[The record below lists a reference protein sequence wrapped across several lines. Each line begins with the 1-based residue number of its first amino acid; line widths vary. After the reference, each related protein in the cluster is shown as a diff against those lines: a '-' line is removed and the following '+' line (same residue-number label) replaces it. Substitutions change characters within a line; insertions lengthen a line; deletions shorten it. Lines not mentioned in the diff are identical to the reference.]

1 MIKNYLTVAIRNL
14 MRHKLYTSIN
24 VLGLAIGLACGILIL
39 LYIQQEFAV
48 NRSHT
53 LGDRIYKVIREE
65 RSSTQTT
72 YSSGT
77 SGALGPVLKET
88 FPEVETT
95 VRIWRRGGWGVSA
108 KYGERTGQYSFA
120 LVDDNFLDVFDFP
133 LIKGDLE
140 TAFRTPYSVV
150 ITDDMAQH
158 LFGDIDPMGKTF
170 SIDNVSFPG
179 EYTVTGI
186 VKAPHLSSG
195 LYFQILS
202 TTIPSVEE
210 TQDVWT
216 LWRPT
221 QSWRPVNTYV
231 LLKTGQNAETLQAK
245 MQSLIKQYMGDEV
258 AAQHKSHWP
267 HYPLQSLIKQYMG
280 DEVAAKNTYYLQPLH
295 RVYLHGESDF
305 NPTADSPMQHI
316 YMLAAI
322 GLILVV
328 IACVNFTNLAT
339 ARAVTRKREV
349 GVRKVVG
356 AHRPQLMVQFLS
368 ESLLLTCSALLIALA
383 LVEICL
389 PLFNQ
394 FVRGD
399 LHLNAAI
406 VMAGAPAVLALT
418 LLVGL
423 LAGWYPAFFLSSFRP
438 VTALKSS
445 ASSSPGST
453 GLKKGL
459 VVFQFGMSILL
470 VICTLVV
477 YQQLRFIDTK
487 DMGFARDHIVSLPIF
502 VQDFAGEP
510 NPQKRLSARHQ
521 MVKQVFLEH
530 PNILSASA
538 LRYRII
544 GYSGRL
550 RLAWPDGDR
559 TKERTFRINEV
570 DDSFFET
577 FEIPVLRGRAF
588 SAAIASDTSQAIILN
603 ETAVRLLGWEDDPI
617 GKQIVLP
624 AYDNL
629 SLTVIGVVKDYHN
642 LTLREEIAP
651 MGFLARWKMFYAL
664 ALRIRPENTAQT
676 LSFLETQWKRFVPD
690 VPFEYHFLD
699 EIIDWIYFNEQLTGK
714 MLGIFSLL
722 AIFVACLGLFGLA
735 AFMVQSRT
743 KEIGVRKVL
752 GASTSHLVMLLSRE
766 FIFLVLL
773 ANGIAWPI
781 AYYLMHNWLS
791 GFAYQTDLNALP
803 FVASAIM
810 ALIIAFGTVSMQA
823 IRAARSNPI
832 DALRYE

>member
-14 MRHKLYTSIN
+14 MRHKLYTAIN

-39 LYIQQEFAV
+39 LYTQQEFAID
-48 NRSHT
+48 RSHT
-53 LGDRIYKVIREE
+53 LGDRIYKVVREE
-65 RSSTQTT
+65 RGTTQTT
-72 YSSGT
+72 YAEGT

-95 VRIWRRGGWGVSA
+95 VRIWRWGVSA
-108 KYGERTGQYSFA
+108 QYGDHKNLYTLA

-133 LIKGDLE
+133 FIKGDPE
-140 TAFRTPYSVV
+140 TAFRLPYSAV

-158 LFGDIDPMGKTF
+158 LFGDIDPMGKTV
-170 SIDNVSFPG
+170 SVDNRNFPG

-186 VKAPHLSSG
+186 VKAPHL
-195 LYFQILS
+195 LS
-202 TTIPSVEE
+202 DLQFHLLTTTIPSVGK
-210 TQDVWT
+210 TQEPWMMW
-216 LWRPT
+216 LPR
-221 QSWRPVNTYV
+221 QSWRPVKTYV
-231 LLKTGQNAETLQAK
+231 LLKAGQNAETLQAK
-245 MQSLIKQYMGDEV
+245 MQSLIVQYMGD
-258 AAQHKSHWP
+258 
-267 HYPLQSLIKQYMG
+267 
-280 DEVAAKNTYYLQPLH
+280 DVAAKNTYHLQPLH

-305 NPTADSPMQHI
+305 NPAASSPMQQI

-322 GLILVV
+322 GLIVVV

-383 LVEICL
+383 LVELSL

-399 LHLNAAI
+399 LHLNAATVI
-406 VMAGAPAVLALT
+406 IGAPAVLALT
-418 LLVGL
+418 LVVGL

-438 VTALKSS
+438 VNALKSS
-445 ASSSPGST
+445 TSSSSGST

-459 VVFQFGMSILL
+459 LVFQFGMSILL

-477 YQQLRFIDTK
+477 YQQLRFIETK

-502 VQDFAGEP
+502 AHDRQHEFD
-510 NPQKRLSARHQ
+510 PQMRLSARHQ

-538 LRYRII
+538 LRYDISGYGGRPRRI
-544 GYSGRL
+544 
-550 RLAWPDGDR
+550 WPDRDR
-559 TKERTFRINEV
+559 TKERTININEV

-577 FEIPVLRGRAF
+577 FDIPVLRGRAF
-588 SAAIASDTSQAIILN
+588 SADVASDTSQAIILN

-617 GKQIVLP
+617 GKQILLP
-624 AYDNL
+624 AYENR
-629 SLTVIGVVKDYHN
+629 SLTVIGVVKDYHS

-651 MGFLARWKMFYAL
+651 MGFIGKWRLFVSL

-676 LSFLETQWKRFVPD
+676 LSFLETQWKHFMPE
-690 VPFEYHFLD
+690 VPFEHHFLD
-699 EIIDWIYFNEQLTGK
+699 EIIQWYYFNEQLTGK
-714 MLGIFSLL
+714 MLGVFSLL

-752 GASTSHLVMLLSRE
+752 GASTPHLVMLLSRE
-766 FIFLVLL
+766 FIVLILL
-773 ANGIAWPI
+773 ANLIAWPV
-781 AYYLMHNWLS
+781 AYYLMRDWLS
-791 GFAYQTDLNALP
+791 GFAYQTDLNVLP
-803 FVASAIM
+803 FAASAIM

-823 IRAARSNPI
+823 VRAARSNPI

>member
-1 MIKNYLTVAIRNL
+1 MIKNYLIVAIRNL

-53 LGDRIYKVIREE
+53 LSDRIYKVIREQ
-65 RSSTQTT
+65 RGSTQTSYT
-72 YSSGT
+72 EGT
-77 SGALGPVLKET
+77 SGALSPVLEET

-95 VRIWRRGGWGVSA
+95 VRIWRWTVSVQ
-108 KYGERTGQYSFA
+108 YGERKDRYLLA
-120 LVDDNFLDVFDFP
+120 LVDDNFLDVFNFP
-133 LIKGDLE
+133 LIKGDSE
-140 TAFRTPYSVV
+140 TAFRTPYSAV

-158 LFGDIDPMGKTF
+158 LFGDMDPMGQTV
-170 SIDNVSFPG
+170 SIDNRSFPG

-210 TQDVWT
+210 TQEVWT

-221 QSWRPVNTYV
+221 QSWRPVKTFV
-231 LLKTGQNAETLQAK
+231 LLKAGQNAETLQAK
-245 MQSLIKQYMGDEV
+245 MQPLIKQYMGDEV
-258 AAQHKSHWP
+258 A
-267 HYPLQSLIKQYMG
+267 
-280 DEVAAKNTYYLQPLH
+280 EKNTYYLQPLH
-295 RVYLHGESDF
+295 RVYLYGESDF
-305 NPTADSPMQHI
+305 NPAADSPMRHI

-322 GLILVV
+322 GLIVVV

-368 ESLLLTCSALLIALA
+368 ESLLLTCAALLIALA
-383 LVEICL
+383 LVELCL

-394 FVRGD
+394 FVRGN
-399 LHLNAAI
+399 LHLNAATVI
-406 VMAGAPAVLALT
+406 IGAPAVLALT

-445 ASSSPGST
+445 ASSSSGST

-470 VICTLVV
+470 VICTLIV

-502 VQDFAGEP
+502 VPDFSGEP

-521 MVKQVFLEH
+521 TVKQVFLEH

-538 LRYRII
+538 LRYEIT

-550 RLAWPDGDR
+550 RLAWPDGDPA
-559 TKERTFRINEV
+559 KERTIRINEV
-570 DDSFFET
+570 DDTFFET
-577 FEIPVLRGRAF
+577 FEIPVLRGRPF
-588 SAAIASDTSQAIILN
+588 SADVASDTSQAIILN

-651 MGFLARWKMFYAL
+651 MGFLARWKMFYSL

-676 LSFLETQWKRFVPD
+676 VSFLETRWKHFVPD
-690 VPFEYHFLD
+690 APFEYHFLD
-699 EIIDWIYFNEQLTGK
+699 ELIDWVYFNEQLTGK
-714 MLGIFSLL
+714 MLGVFSLL

-752 GASTSHLVMLLSRE
+752 GASTPHLVMLLSRE
-766 FIFLVLL
+766 FMLLILL
-773 ANGIAWPI
+773 ANLIAWPI
-781 AYYLMHNWLS
+781 AYYLMRDWLS

>member
-65 RSSTQTT
+65 RGSTQTT
-72 YSSGT
+72 YGSGT
-77 SGALGPVLKET
+77 SGALGPALKET

-95 VRIWRRGGWGVSA
+95 GRIWRWGVSA
-108 KYGERTGQYSFA
+108 QYGERQGRYLLA
-120 LVDDNFLDVFDFP
+120 LIDDNFLDVFDFP
-133 LIKGDLE
+133 LINGDLE

-150 ITDDMAQH
+150 ISDDMAQH

-186 VKAPHLSSG
+186 VKAPHLSSD
-195 LYFQILS
+195 LYFEILT
-202 TTIPSVEE
+202 TTIPPVEE
-210 TQDVWT
+210 TQEVWT
-216 LWRPT
+216 MWRPL

-231 LLKTGQNAETLQAK
+231 LLKAGQTAETLQAK

-258 AAQHKSHWP
+258 A
-267 HYPLQSLIKQYMG
+267 
-280 DEVAAKNTYYLQPLH
+280 EKNAYHLQPLH
-295 RVYLHGESDF
+295 RVYLYGESDF
-305 NPTADSPMQHI
+305 NPTANSPIQKI

-356 AHRPQLMVQFLS
+356 AHRSQLMVQFLS
-368 ESLLLTCSALLIALA
+368 ESLLLTCAALLIALA
-383 LVEICL
+383 LVELFL

-394 FVRGD
+394 FVYSD
-399 LHLNAAI
+399 LHLNATT
-406 VMAGAPAVLALT
+406 VMVGAPAVLALT

-445 ASSSPGST
+445 ASSSSGST

-470 VICTLVV
+470 VICTLIV
-477 YQQLRFIDTK
+477 YQQLRFIETK
-487 DMGFARDHIVSLPIF
+487 DMGFARDHIVMLRIF
-502 VQDFAGEP
+502 LRDFQKEP
-510 NPQKRLSARHQ
+510 NPQMRLSARHQ

-530 PNILSASA
+530 PNILSVSA
-538 LRYRII
+538 LRYDIA
-544 GYSGRL
+544 GYGGRP
-550 RLAWPDGDR
+550 RLIWPDGDR
-559 TKERTFRINEV
+559 TKERTLRINEV

-577 FEIPVLRGRAF
+577 FNIPVLRGRAF
-588 SAAIASDTSQAIILN
+588 SADVASDTSQAIILN

-617 GKQIVLP
+617 GKQIESP
-624 AYDNL
+624 GFPNKT
-629 SLTVIGVVKDYHN
+629 LTVIGVVKDYHS

-651 MGFLARWKMFYAL
+651 MGFVARWRLFYSL
-664 ALRIRPENTAQT
+664 ALRIRSENTAQT
-676 LSFLETQWKRFVPD
+676 LSFLETQWKHFVPD
-690 VPFEYHFLD
+690 APFEHMFLD
-699 EIIDWIYFNEQLTGK
+699 ERIDGIYINEQLTGK
-714 MLGIFSLL
+714 MLGVFSLL

-743 KEIGVRKVL
+743 KEIGVRKIL
-752 GASTSHLVMLLSRE
+752 GASTPHLVLLLSRE

-791 GFAYQTDLNALP
+791 GFAYQTDLNVLP

-810 ALIIAFGTVSMQA
+810 ALIIAFGTVSTQA

>member
-48 NRSHT
+48 NRAHT

-65 RSSTQTT
+65 RSTQTT

-95 VRIWRRGGWGVSA
+95 VRIWRWTVSVQ
-108 KYGERTGQYSFA
+108 YGERKDRYLLA

-158 LFGDIDPMGKTF
+158 LFGDIDPMGQTL
-170 SIDNVSFPG
+170 SIDSRSFPG

-186 VKAPHLSSG
+186 VKTPHLSSG
-195 LYFQILS
+195 FYFQILS

-210 TQDVWT
+210 TQEVWT
-216 LWRPT
+216 MWRPT

-231 LLKTGQNAETLQAK
+231 LLKVGQNAESLQAK
-245 MQSLIKQYMGDEV
+245 MQSLIVQYLGDEV
-258 AAQHKSHWP
+258 AAENKSRWP
-267 HYPLQSLIKQYMG
+267 HYPLQPLIKQHIG
-280 DEVAAKNTYYLQPLH
+280 NDVASKNTYHLQPLH
-295 RVYLHGESDF
+295 RVYLYGESDF
-305 NPTADSPMQHI
+305 NPTADSPVQHI

-383 LVEICL
+383 LVELCL

-399 LHLNAAI
+399 LHLNAATVI
-406 VMAGAPAVLALT
+406 IGTPAVLALT
-418 LLVGL
+418 VLVGL
-423 LAGWYPAFFLSSFRP
+423 LAGWYPAFYLSSFRP

-459 VVFQFGMSILL
+459 VVFQFSMSILL

-477 YQQLRFIDTK
+477 YQQLKFIETK

-502 VQDFAGEP
+502 VPDFSGEP

-538 LRYRII
+538 LRYEIT

-559 TKERTFRINEV
+559 TKEQTFRINEV

-588 SAAIASDTSQAIILN
+588 SADVASDTSQAIILN

-651 MGFLARWKMFYAL
+651 MGFLARWKMFYSL

-690 VPFEYHFLD
+690 APFEYHFLD
-699 EIIDWIYFNEQLTGK
+699 ELIDWIYFNEQLTGK
-714 MLGIFSLL
+714 MLGVFSLL

-752 GASTSHLVMLLSRE
+752 GASTPHLVMLLARE
-766 FIFLVLL
+766 FILL
-773 ANGIAWPI
+773 ILLSNLIAWPI
-781 AYYLMHNWLS
+781 AYYLMRDWLS
-791 GFAYQTDLNALP
+791 GFAYQTDLNVLP
-803 FVASAIM
+803 FIASAIM
-810 ALIIAFGTVSMQA
+810 ALIIAFGTVSLQA

>member
-48 NRSHT
+48 NRTHT

-72 YSSGT
+72 YEEGT
-77 SGALGPVLKET
+77 SGALGPVVKET

-95 VRIWRRGGWGVSA
+95 VRIWRWTVSTQ
-108 KYGERTGQYSFA
+108 YGERKDRYSFA

-133 LIKGDLE
+133 LIKGDPE

-158 LFGDIDPMGKTF
+158 LFGDADPMGQTF
-170 SIDNVSFPG
+170 SIDNRSFPG

-195 LYFQILS
+195 FYFQILS
-202 TTIPSVEE
+202 TTIPPVEE
-210 TQDVWT
+210 TQEAWAMW
-216 LWRPT
+216 LPR
-221 QSWRPVNTYV
+221 QSWRPVRTFV
-231 LLKTGQNAETLQAK
+231 LLKSGQNAETLQTK
-245 MQSLIKQYMGDEV
+245 MQPLIKQYMGDDV
-258 AAQHKSHWP
+258 A
-267 HYPLQSLIKQYMG
+267 
-280 DEVAAKNTYYLQPLH
+280 EKNTYHLQPLH
-295 RVYLHGESDF
+295 RVYLYGESDF
-305 NPTADSPMQHI
+305 NPAANSPIQQI

-368 ESLLLTCSALLIALA
+368 ESLLLTCAALLIALA
-383 LVEICL
+383 LVELSL

-394 FVRGD
+394 FVRGYD
-399 LHLNAAI
+399 LHLNATT
-406 VMAGAPAVLALT
+406 VLAGAPAVLALT

-445 ASSSPGST
+445 ASSSSGST

-470 VICTLVV
+470 VICTLIV
-477 YQQLRFIDTK
+477 YQQLRFIETK
-487 DMGFARDHIVSLPIF
+487 DMGFARDHIVRLPIF
-502 VQDFAGEP
+502 VHDFAGEP
-510 NPQKRLSARHQ
+510 NPQMRLSARHQ

-538 LRYRII
+538 LRYDIT

-550 RLAWPDGDR
+550 RLAWPDGDP

-588 SAAIASDTSQAIILN
+588 SADVASDTSQAIILN

-651 MGFLARWKMFYAL
+651 MGFLARWKMFYSL
-664 ALRIRPENTAQT
+664 VLRIRPENTAQT

-690 VPFEYHFLD
+690 APFEHHFLD
-699 EIIDWIYFNEQLTGK
+699 EIIDWVYFNEQLTGK

-752 GASTSHLVMLLSRE
+752 GASTPHLVMLLSRE

-773 ANGIAWPI
+773 ANLIAWPI
-781 AYYLMHNWLS
+781 AYYLMRDWLS
-791 GFAYQTDLNALP
+791 GFAYQTDLNILP
-803 FVASAIM
+803 FVTSAIM

>member
-14 MRHKLYTSIN
+14 MRHKLYASIN

-39 LYIQQEFAV
+39 LYIQQEFAID
-48 NRSHT
+48 RSHT
-53 LGDRIYKVIREE
+53 LGDRIYKVIREQ
-65 RSSTQTT
+65 RGSTQTT
-72 YSSGT
+72 YEEGT

-95 VRIWRRGGWGVSA
+95 VRIWQWLVSA
-108 KYGERTGQYSFA
+108 QYGEHKNQYTLA

-140 TAFRTPYSVV
+140 TAFRLPYSVV

-158 LFGDIDPMGKTF
+158 LFGETDPMGQTV
-170 SIDNVSFPG
+170 SVDNRYMPG

-186 VKAPHLSSG
+186 VKAPQLSSE
-195 LYFQILS
+195 LYFHLLT
-202 TTIPSVEE
+202 TTIPSAGRTPE
-210 TQDVWT
+210 
-216 LWRPT
+216 LWKMWLPG

-231 LLKTGQNAETLQAK
+231 LLKAGQNAETLKTK
-245 MQSLIKQYMGDEV
+245 MQSLIVQYLGD
-258 AAQHKSHWP
+258 
-267 HYPLQSLIKQYMG
+267 
-280 DEVAAKNTYYLQPLH
+280 DVAAKNTYHLQPLH
-295 RVYLHGESDF
+295 RVYLYGESDF
-305 NPTADSPMQHI
+305 NPTADSPMQQI
-316 YMLAAI
+316 YMLTAI
-322 GLILVV
+322 GLIVVV

-356 AHRPQLMVQFLS
+356 AHRPQLMVQFLT
-368 ESLLLTCSALLIALA
+368 ESLLLTSAALLIALA
-383 LVEICL
+383 LVEIFL

-399 LHLNAAI
+399 LHLNATTVI
-406 VMAGAPAVLALT
+406 AGTPAALAFT

-423 LAGWYPAFFLSSFRP
+423 LAGWYPAFFLSSVSP
-438 VTALKSS
+438 VNALKSS
-445 ASSSPGST
+445 ASSSSGSAW
-453 GLKKGL
+453 LKKGL
-459 VVFQFGMSILL
+459 VIFQFGMSILL

-502 VQDFAGEP
+502 AHGRDHEVFP
-510 NPQKRLSARHQ
+510 HKRLSARHQ

-538 LRYRII
+538 LRFDIT

-550 RLAWPDGDR
+550 RLVWPDGDR
-559 TKERTFRINEV
+559 TKERTFRISEV

-577 FEIPVLRGRAF
+577 FEIPVLLGRTF
-588 SAAIASDTSQAIILN
+588 SADVASDAFQAIILN

-624 AYDNL
+624 AYGNR
-629 SLTVIGVVKDYHN
+629 SPTVIGVVKDYHS

-651 MGFLARWKMFYAL
+651 MGFIGDWRLFVSL
-664 ALRIRPENTAQT
+664 VLRIRPDNTAQT

-690 VPFEYHFLD
+690 APFEYHFLD
-699 EIIDWIYFNEQLTGK
+699 EMIDWIYFNEQLTGK
-714 MLGIFSLL
+714 MLGVFSLL

-752 GASTSHLVMLLSRE
+752 GASTPHLVMLLSRE
-766 FIFLVLL
+766 FIFLILL
-773 ANGIAWPI
+773 ANLIAWPI
-781 AYYLMHNWLS
+781 AYYLMRDWLS
-791 GFAYQTDLNALP
+791 GFAYQTDLNVLP
-803 FVASAIM
+803 FIVSAIM

>member
-1 MIKNYLTVAIRNL
+1 MIKNYFVVAIRNL

-48 NRSHT
+48 DRSHT
-53 LGDRIYKVIREE
+53 LGDRIYKVIREK

-72 YSSGT
+72 YEEGT

-95 VRIWRRGGWGVSA
+95 VRIWQWLVSA
-108 KYGERTGQYSFA
+108 QYGERKDRYLLA

-133 LIKGDLE
+133 LIKGDSE
-140 TAFRTPYSVV
+140 TVFRLPYSAV

-158 LFGDIDPMGKTF
+158 LFGDTDPMGKTV
-170 SIDNVSFPG
+170 SVDNRIFPG

-186 VKAPHLSSG
+186 VKAPQRSSDLHFHL
-195 LYFQILS
+195 LT
-202 TTIPSVEE
+202 TTIPSVGKMP
-210 TQDVWT
+210 WIMW
-216 LWRPT
+216 LPR

-231 LLKTGQNAETLQAK
+231 LLKTGQNAETLQTK
-245 MQSLIKQYMGDEV
+245 MQ
-258 AAQHKSHWP
+258 P
-267 HYPLQSLIKQYMG
+267 LIKQYMG
-280 DEVAAKNTYYLQPLH
+280 DEVAAKNTYHLQSLH
-295 RVYLHGESDF
+295 RVYLYGESDF
-305 NPTADSPMQHI
+305 NPAANSPIQQI
-316 YMLAAI
+316 YILTAI
-322 GLILVV
+322 GLIVVV

-339 ARAVTRKREV
+339 ARAITRKREV

-356 AHRPQLMVQFLS
+356 AHRPQLMIQFLT
-368 ESLLLTCSALLIALA
+368 ESLLLTSVALLIALA
-383 LVEICL
+383 LVELCL

-394 FVRGD
+394 FVRGN
-399 LHLNAAI
+399 LHLNAATVI
-406 VMAGAPAVLALT
+406 IGAPAVLALT

-445 ASSSPGST
+445 ASSSSGST

-470 VICTLVV
+470 VICTLIV

-502 VQDFAGEP
+502 VPDFSGEP

-521 MVKQVFLEH
+521 MVKQAFLEH

-538 LRYRII
+538 LRYDIA
-544 GYSGRL
+544 GYGGRP
-550 RLAWPDGDR
+550 RLIWPDGDR
-559 TKERTFRINEV
+559 TKERTIRINEV
-570 DDSFFET
+570 DDSFFEI
-577 FEIPVLRGRAF
+577 FDIPVLRGRVF
-588 SAAIASDTSQAIILN
+588 SADVASDTSQAIILN

-617 GKQIVLP
+617 GKQIETP
-624 AYDNL
+624 AAFNNQT
-629 SLTVIGVVKDYHN
+629 LTVIGVVKDYHS
-642 LTLREEIAP
+642 LSLREEIAP
-651 MGFLARWKMFYAL
+651 MGFVARWRLFYSL
-664 ALRIRPENTAQT
+664 ALRVRPEETAQT

-690 VPFEYHFLD
+690 APFRYMFLD
-699 EIIDWIYFNEQLTGK
+699 EIIQRYYFNERLTGK
-714 MLGIFSLL
+714 MLGVFSLL

-766 FIFLVLL
+766 FILLILL
-773 ANGIAWPI
+773 ANLIAWPI
-781 AYYLMHNWLS
+781 AYYLMRDWLS
-791 GFAYQTDLNALP
+791 GFAYQTNLNVLP

>member
-39 LYIQQEFAV
+39 LYIQQEFAID
-48 NRSHT
+48 RTHT

-72 YSSGT
+72 YGSGT
-77 SGALGPVLKET
+77 SGTLGPVLKET

-95 VRIWRRGGWGVSA
+95 VRIWRWGVSA
-108 KYGERTGQYSFA
+108 QYGERTGQYAFA
-120 LVDDNFLDVFDFP
+120 LVDNNFLDVFDFP
-133 LIKGDLE
+133 FIKGDSE
-140 TAFRTPYSVV
+140 TAFRTPYSAV

-170 SIDNVSFPG
+170 SIDNISFPG

-186 VKAPHLSSG
+186 VKAPPISSN
-195 LYFQILS
+195 LYFEILS
-202 TTIPSVEE
+202 TTLTPVEE
-210 TQDVWT
+210 TQEVWT

-231 LLKTGQNAETLQAK
+231 LLKAGQTAETLQAK
-245 MQSLIKQYMGDEV
+245 MQPLIKQYMGDEV
-258 AAQHKSHWP
+258 A
-267 HYPLQSLIKQYMG
+267 
-280 DEVAAKNTYYLQPLH
+280 EKNTYHLQPLH
-295 RVYLHGESDF
+295 RVYLYGESDF
-305 NPTADSPMQHI
+305 NPTINTPIQKI
-316 YMLAAI
+316 YMLTAI
-322 GLILVV
+322 GLILVI

-339 ARAVTRKREV
+339 ARAVTRQREV

-356 AHRPQLMVQFLS
+356 AHRPQLMIQFLS
-368 ESLLLTCSALLIALA
+368 ESLLLTSAALLIALA
-383 LVEICL
+383 LVELFL

-399 LHLNAAI
+399 LLFDTTT
-406 VMAGAPAVLALT
+406 VLAGAPAVLALT

-445 ASSSPGST
+445 ASSSSGST

-470 VICTLVV
+470 VISTLIV
-477 YQQLRFIDTK
+477 YQQLRFMETK
-487 DMGFARDHIVSLPIF
+487 DMGFARDHIVMLRIF
-502 VQDFAGEP
+502 LRDFQKEP
-510 NPQKRLSARHQ
+510 NPQMRLSARHQ
-521 MVKQVFLEH
+521 MVKQAFLQH

-538 LRYRII
+538 LRYDIA
-544 GYSGRL
+544 GYGGRP
-550 RLAWPDGDR
+550 RLIWPDGDR
-559 TKERTFRINEV
+559 TKERTIRINEV

-577 FEIPVLRGRAF
+577 FNIPVLRGRAF
-588 SAAIASDTSQAIILN
+588 SADVASDTSQAIILN

-617 GKQIVLP
+617 GKQIESP
-624 AYDNL
+624 AFPNQTL
-629 SLTVIGVVKDYHN
+629 IVIGVVKDYHS
-642 LTLREEIAP
+642 LSLREEIAP
-651 MGFLARWKMFYAL
+651 MGFVARWRLFYSL
-664 ALRIRPENTAQT
+664 ALRIRPEETAQT

-690 VPFEYHFLD
+690 APFEHMFLD
-699 EIIDWIYFNEQLTGK
+699 ERIDGIYINEQLTGK

-752 GASTSHLVMLLSRE
+752 GASTPHLVMLLSRE
-766 FIFLVLL
+766 FILLVLL
-773 ANGIAWPI
+773 ANLIAWPI
-781 AYYLMHNWLS
+781 AYYLMRDWLS
-791 GFAYQTDLNALP
+791 GFAYQTDLNILP

>member
-48 NRSHT
+48 DRTHT

-65 RSSTQTT
+65 HSSTQTT
-72 YSSGT
+72 YGSGT
-77 SGALGPVLKET
+77 SGALGPALEET
-88 FPEVETT
+88 FPEVEKTG
-95 VRIWRRGGWGVSA
+95 RIWRWGVSA
-108 KYGERTGQYSFA
+108 QYGERQGQYLLA
-120 LVDDNFLDVFDFP
+120 LIDDNFLDMFDFSF
-133 LIKGDLE
+133 IKGDPK
-140 TAFRTPYSVV
+140 TAFRTPYSAV

-158 LFGDIDPMGKTF
+158 LFGDIDPMGQTF
-170 SIDNVSFPG
+170 SIDSRSFPG
-179 EYTVTGI
+179 QYTVTGI
-186 VKAPHLSSG
+186 VTAPPLSSN
-195 LYFQILS
+195 LYFEILS
-202 TTIPSVEE
+202 TTLTPVEE
-210 TQDVWT
+210 TQEVWT
-216 LWRPT
+216 LWRPL

-231 LLKTGQNAETLQAK
+231 LLKAGQNAETLQAK
-245 MQSLIKQYMGDEV
+245 MQLLIVQYMGDEV
-258 AAQHKSHWP
+258 A
-267 HYPLQSLIKQYMG
+267 
-280 DEVAAKNTYYLQPLH
+280 EKNTYHLQPLH
-295 RVYLHGESDF
+295 RVYLYGESDF
-305 NPTADSPMQHI
+305 NPTANSPIEKI

-383 LVEICL
+383 LVELCL

-399 LHLNAAI
+399 LHLNATT

-423 LAGWYPAFFLSSFRP
+423 LAGWYPAFFLSSFQP
-438 VTALKSS
+438 VNALKSG
-445 ASSSPGST
+445 ASSSSGST

-459 VVFQFGMSILL
+459 VIFQFGMSILL

-477 YQQLRFIDTK
+477 YQQLRFIETK
-487 DMGFARDHIVSLPIF
+487 DMGFARDHIVMLRIF
-502 VQDFAGEP
+502 LRDFQKEP
-510 NPQKRLSARHQ
+510 NPQMRLSARHQ
-521 MVKQVFLEH
+521 MVKQAFLEH

-538 LRYRII
+538 LRYDIM
-544 GYSGRL
+544 GYGGRP
-550 RLAWPDGDR
+550 RLIWPDGDR
-559 TKERTFRINEV
+559 TKERTLRINEV
-570 DDSFFET
+570 DDSFFDT
-577 FEIPVLRGRAF
+577 FNIPVLQGRAF
-588 SAAIASDTSQAIILN
+588 SADVASDTSQAIILN

-617 GKQIVLP
+617 GKQIESP
-624 AYDNL
+624 AFPNQAL
-629 SLTVIGVVKDYHN
+629 IVIGVVKDYHS

-651 MGFLARWKMFYAL
+651 MGFVARWRLFYSL
-664 ALRIRPENTAQT
+664 ALRIRPEETAQT

-690 VPFEYHFLD
+690 APVEYMFLG
-699 EIIDWIYFNEQLTGK
+699 ERIDGIYINEKLTGK

-766 FIFLVLL
+766 FVLLILL
-773 ANGIAWPI
+773 ANFIAWPI
-781 AYYLMHNWLS
+781 AYYLMRDWLS
-791 GFAYQTDLNALP
+791 GFAYQTDLNVLP
-803 FVASAIM
+803 FIVSAIM

>member
-48 NRSHT
+48 DRSHT
-53 LGDRIYKVIREE
+53 LGDRIYKVIREQ

-77 SGALGPVLKET
+77 SGALGPVLEET

-95 VRIWRRGGWGVSA
+95 VRIWRWTVSVQ
-108 KYGERTGQYSFA
+108 YGESEGGYQLA

-133 LIKGDLE
+133 LIKGDSQ

-158 LFGDIDPMGKTF
+158 LFGDIDPMGKTV
-170 SIDNVSFPG
+170 SIDSRSFPG

-186 VKAPHLSSG
+186 AKAPPLSSG
-195 LYFQILS
+195 LYFEILS
-202 TTIPSVEE
+202 TTIPPVEE
-210 TQDVWT
+210 TQEVWT

-221 QSWRPVNTYV
+221 QSWRPVKTFV
-231 LLKTGQNAETLQAK
+231 LLKAGQNAETLQVK
-245 MQSLIKQYMGDEV
+245 MQPLIKQYMGNEV
-258 AAQHKSHWP
+258 A
-267 HYPLQSLIKQYMG
+267 
-280 DEVAAKNTYYLQPLH
+280 EKNTYHLQPLH
-295 RVYLHGESDF
+295 RVYLYGESDF
-305 NPTADSPMQHI
+305 NPAADSPIQQI
-316 YMLAAI
+316 YILTAI
-322 GLILVV
+322 GLILMV

-339 ARAVTRKREV
+339 ARAITRKREV

-356 AHRPQLMVQFLS
+356 AHRWQLMVQFLS
-368 ESLLLTCSALLIALA
+368 ESLLLTCAALLIALA
-383 LVEICL
+383 LVETCL

-399 LHLNAAI
+399 LHLNAATVI
-406 VMAGAPAVLALT
+406 AGAPAALALS

-445 ASSSPGST
+445 ASSSPGSAW
-453 GLKKGL
+453 LKKGL
-459 VVFQFGMSILL
+459 VIFQFGMSILL

-502 VQDFAGEP
+502 VRDFMKES

-538 LRYRII
+538 LRYEIT

-550 RLAWPDGDR
+550 RLVWPDGDP

-577 FEIPVLRGRAF
+577 FDIPVLRGRVF

-629 SLTVIGVVKDYHN
+629 SLIVIGVVKDYHN

-651 MGFLARWKMFYAL
+651 MGFLARWKMFYTL

-690 VPFEYHFLD
+690 MPFEHHFLD
-699 EIIDWIYFNEQLTGK
+699 EMIDWIYFNEQLTGK
-714 MLGIFSLL
+714 MLGVFSLL

-752 GASTSHLVMLLSRE
+752 GASTPHLVMLLSRE

-781 AYYLMHNWLS
+781 AYYLMHDWLS
-791 GFAYQTDLNALP
+791 GFAYQTDLNVLP
-803 FVASAIM
+803 FFVSAII

-832 DALRYE
+832 DALRDE

>member
-53 LGDRIYKVIREE
+53 LSDRIYKVIREQ
-65 RSSTQTT
+65 RGSTQTSYT
-72 YSSGT
+72 EGT
-77 SGALGPVLKET
+77 SGALSPVLEET

-95 VRIWRRGGWGVSA
+95 VRIWRWTVSVQ
-108 KYGERTGQYSFA
+108 YGERKDRYLLA
-120 LVDDNFLDVFDFP
+120 LVDDNFLDVFNFP
-133 LIKGDLE
+133 LIKGDSE
-140 TAFRTPYSVV
+140 TAFRTPYSAV

-158 LFGDIDPMGKTF
+158 LFGDMDPMGQTV
-170 SIDNVSFPG
+170 SIDNRSFPG

-202 TTIPSVEE
+202 TTIPPVEE
-210 TQDVWT
+210 TQEVWI

-221 QSWRPVNTYV
+221 QSWRPVKTFV
-231 LLKTGQNAETLQAK
+231 LLKAGQNAETLQAK
-245 MQSLIKQYMGDEV
+245 MQPLIKQYMGDEV
-258 AAQHKSHWP
+258 A
-267 HYPLQSLIKQYMG
+267 
-280 DEVAAKNTYYLQPLH
+280 EKNTYYLQPLH
-295 RVYLHGESDF
+295 RVYLYGESDF
-305 NPTADSPMQHI
+305 NPAADSPMRHI

-322 GLILVV
+322 GLIVVV

-368 ESLLLTCSALLIALA
+368 ESLLLTCAALLIALA
-383 LVEICL
+383 LVELCL

-394 FVRGD
+394 FVRGN
-399 LHLNAAI
+399 LHLNAATVI
-406 VMAGAPAVLALT
+406 IGAPAVLALT

-423 LAGWYPAFFLSSFRP
+423 LGGWYPAFFLSSFRP

-445 ASSSPGST
+445 ASSSSGST

-470 VICTLVV
+470 VICTLIV
-477 YQQLRFIDTK
+477 YQQLRYIETK

-502 VQDFAGEP
+502 VPDFAGEP

-538 LRYRII
+538 LRYEIT

-550 RLAWPDGDR
+550 RLAWPDGDP
-559 TKERTFRINEV
+559 TKERTIRINEV
-570 DDSFFET
+570 DDTFFET
-577 FEIPVLRGRAF
+577 FEIPVLRGRPF
-588 SAAIASDTSQAIILN
+588 SADVASDTSQAIILN

-651 MGFLARWKMFYAL
+651 MGFLARWKMFYSL

-676 LSFLETQWKRFVPD
+676 VSFLETQWKHFVPD
-690 VPFEYHFLD
+690 APFEYHFLD
-699 EIIDWIYFNEQLTGK
+699 ELIDWVYFNEQLTGK
-714 MLGIFSLL
+714 MLGVFSLL

-752 GASTSHLVMLLSRE
+752 GASTPHLVMLLSRE

-773 ANGIAWPI
+773 ANLIAWPI
-781 AYYLMHNWLS
+781 AYYLMRDWLS
-791 GFAYQTDLNALP
+791 GFAYQTDLNVLP

-810 ALIIAFGTVSMQA
+810 ALIIAFGTVSLQA

>member
-48 NRSHT
+48 NRSHI
-53 LGDRIYKVIREE
+53 LGDRIYKVIREQ
-65 RSSTQTT
+65 RGSTQTSYT
-72 YSSGT
+72 EGT
-77 SGALGPVLKET
+77 SGALSPVLEET

-95 VRIWRRGGWGVSA
+95 VRIWRWTVSVQ
-108 KYGERTGQYSFA
+108 YGERKDRYLLA
-120 LVDDNFLDVFDFP
+120 LVDDNFLDVFNFP
-133 LIKGDLE
+133 LIKGDSE
-140 TAFRTPYSVV
+140 TAFRTPYSAV

-158 LFGDIDPMGKTF
+158 LFGDMDPMGQTV
-170 SIDNVSFPG
+170 SIDNRSFPG

-210 TQDVWT
+210 TQEVWT

-221 QSWRPVNTYV
+221 QSWRPVKTFV
-231 LLKTGQNAETLQAK
+231 LLKAGQNAETLQAK
-245 MQSLIKQYMGDEV
+245 MQPLIKQYMGDEV
-258 AAQHKSHWP
+258 A
-267 HYPLQSLIKQYMG
+267 
-280 DEVAAKNTYYLQPLH
+280 EKNTYHLQPLH

-368 ESLLLTCSALLIALA
+368 ESLLLTCAALLIALA
-383 LVEICL
+383 LVELCL

-394 FVRGD
+394 FVRGN
-399 LHLNAAI
+399 LHLNAATVI
-406 VMAGAPAVLALT
+406 IGAPAVLALT

-423 LAGWYPAFFLSSFRP
+423 LGGWYPAFFLSSFRP

-445 ASSSPGST
+445 ASSSSGST

-477 YQQLRFIDTK
+477 YQQLRYIETK

-502 VQDFAGEP
+502 VPDFSGEP

-521 MVKQVFLEH
+521 MVKQIFLEH

-538 LRYRII
+538 LRYEIT

-588 SAAIASDTSQAIILN
+588 SADVASDTSQAIILN

-690 VPFEYHFLD
+690 APFEYHFLD

-714 MLGIFSLL
+714 MLGVFSLL

-752 GASTSHLVMLLSRE
+752 GASTPHLVMLLSRE

-773 ANGIAWPI
+773 ANLIAWPI
-781 AYYLMHNWLS
+781 AYYLMRDWLS

-810 ALIIAFGTVSMQA
+810 ALIIAFGTVSVQA

>member
-53 LGDRIYKVIREE
+53 LGDRIYKVIREQ
-65 RSSTQTT
+65 RGSTQTSYT
-72 YSSGT
+72 EGT
-77 SGALGPVLKET
+77 SGALGPVLEET

-95 VRIWRRGGWGVSA
+95 VRIWRWTVSVQ
-108 KYGERTGQYSFA
+108 YGERKDRYLLA
-120 LVDDNFLDVFDFP
+120 MVDDNFLDVFDFP

-140 TAFRTPYSVV
+140 TAFHTPYSVV

-158 LFGDIDPMGKTF
+158 LFGDMDPMGKIF
-170 SIDNVSFPG
+170 SIDNRSFPG

-195 LYFQILS
+195 LYFEILS

-210 TQDVWT
+210 TQEVWT

-221 QSWRPVNTYV
+221 QSWRPVKTFV
-231 LLKTGQNAETLQAK
+231 LLKAGQNAETLQAK
-245 MQSLIKQYMGDEV
+245 MQPLIT
-258 AAQHKSHWP
+258 
-267 HYPLQSLIKQYMG
+267 QYMG

-295 RVYLHGESDF
+295 RMYLYGESDF
-305 NPTADSPMQHI
+305 NPAADSPMQHI

-356 AHRPQLMVQFLS
+356 AHRPQLMVQFLT

-383 LVEICL
+383 LVELCL

-399 LHLNAAI
+399 LHLNATT
-406 VMAGAPAVLALT
+406 VMVGAPAVLALT

-438 VTALKSS
+438 VTALKGSG
-445 ASSSPGST
+445 SSSSGST

-470 VICTLVV
+470 VICTLIV
-477 YQQLRFIDTK
+477 YQQLRFIETK

-502 VQDFAGEP
+502 VPDFSGEP

-530 PNILSASA
+530 PNILNASA
-538 LRYRII
+538 LRYEIT

-550 RLAWPDGDR
+550 RLAWPDGDP

-588 SAAIASDTSQAIILN
+588 SADVASDTSQAIILN

-651 MGFLARWKMFYAL
+651 LGFLARWKMFYAL

-676 LSFLETQWKRFVPD
+676 LSFLETQWKHFVPD
-690 VPFEYHFLD
+690 APFEYHFLD

-752 GASTSHLVMLLSRE
+752 GASTPHLVMLLSRE

-773 ANGIAWPI
+773 ANLIAWPI
-781 AYYLMHNWLS
+781 AYYLMRDWLS
-791 GFAYQTDLNALP
+791 GFAYQTDLNVLP
-803 FVASAIM
+803 FIASAIM

>member
-48 NRSHT
+48 DRSHT
-53 LGDRIYKVIREE
+53 LGDRIYKVIREQ

-77 SGALGPVLKET
+77 SGALGPVLEET

-95 VRIWRRGGWGVSA
+95 VRIWRWTVSVQ
-108 KYGERTGQYSFA
+108 YGESEGGYQLA

-133 LIKGDLE
+133 LIKGDSQ

-158 LFGDIDPMGKTF
+158 LFGDIDPMGKTV
-170 SIDNVSFPG
+170 SIDSRSFPG

-186 VKAPHLSSG
+186 AKAPPLSSG
-195 LYFQILS
+195 LYFEILS
-202 TTIPSVEE
+202 TTIPPVEE
-210 TQDVWT
+210 TQEVWT

-221 QSWRPVNTYV
+221 QSWRPVKTFV
-231 LLKTGQNAETLQAK
+231 LLKAGQNAETLQVK
-245 MQSLIKQYMGDEV
+245 MQPLIKQYMGNEV
-258 AAQHKSHWP
+258 A
-267 HYPLQSLIKQYMG
+267 
-280 DEVAAKNTYYLQPLH
+280 EKNTYHLQPLH
-295 RVYLHGESDF
+295 RVYLYGESDF
-305 NPTADSPMQHI
+305 NPAADSPIQQI
-316 YMLAAI
+316 YILTAI
-322 GLILVV
+322 GLILMV

-339 ARAVTRKREV
+339 ARAITRKREV

-356 AHRPQLMVQFLS
+356 AHRWQLMVQFLS
-368 ESLLLTCSALLIALA
+368 ESLLLTCAALLIALA
-383 LVEICL
+383 LVETCL

-406 VMAGAPAVLALT
+406 VMAGAPAVLTLT
-418 LLVGL
+418 LIVGL

-445 ASSSPGST
+445 AFSSPGST
-453 GLKKGL
+453 GLRKGL

-470 VICTLVV
+470 VICTLIV

-487 DMGFARDHIVSLPIF
+487 DMGFTRDHIVSLPIF
-502 VQDFAGEP
+502 LRDFKKEP
-510 NPQKRLSARHQ
+510 DPQMRLSARHQ

-538 LRYRII
+538 LRYEIT

-550 RLAWPDGDR
+550 RLVWPDGDP

-577 FEIPVLRGRAF
+577 FDIPVLRGRAF
-588 SAAIASDTSQAIILN
+588 SADVASDTSQAIILN

-629 SLTVIGVVKDYHN
+629 SLIVIGVVKDYHN

-651 MGFLARWKMFYAL
+651 MGFLARWKMFYTL

-690 VPFEYHFLD
+690 APFEHHFLD
-699 EIIDWIYFNEQLTGK
+699 EMIDWVHFNEQLTGK
-714 MLGIFSLL
+714 MLGVFSLL

-752 GASTSHLVMLLSRE
+752 GASTPHLVMLLSRE

-781 AYYLMHNWLS
+781 AYYLMHDWLS
-791 GFAYQTDLNALP
+791 GFAYQTNLNVLP

-832 DALRYE
+832 DALRDE

>member
-77 SGALGPVLKET
+77 SGALGPVLEET

-95 VRIWRRGGWGVSA
+95 VRIWRWTVDA
-108 KYGERTGQYSFA
+108 KYGERKGGYQFG

-186 VKAPHLSSG
+186 VKAPPLSSR
-195 LYFQILS
+195 LYFEILS
-202 TTIPSVEE
+202 TTMTPVLE
-210 TQDVWT
+210 TQEVWT
-216 LWRPT
+216 MWRPL
-221 QSWRPVNTYV
+221 QSWRPVNTFV
-231 LLKTGQNAETLQAK
+231 LLKAGQNPETLQAK
-245 MQSLIKQYMGDEV
+245 I
-258 AAQHKSHWP
+258 
-267 HYPLQSLIKQYMG
+267 QSLIKQYMG

-295 RVYLHGESDF
+295 RVYLYGESDF
-305 NPTADSPMQHI
+305 NPAADSPMQHI
-316 YMLAAI
+316 YMLTAI
-322 GLILVV
+322 GLIVVV

-356 AHRPQLMVQFLS
+356 AHRPQLMVQFLT

-383 LVEICL
+383 LVELCL

-399 LHLNAAI
+399 LHLNAAM

-418 LLVGL
+418 LAVGL
-423 LAGWYPAFFLSSFRP
+423 LAGWYPAFFLSSFSP
-438 VTALKSS
+438 VTVLKSS
-445 ASSSPGST
+445 ASSSSGSN

-470 VICTLVV
+470 VICTLIV
-477 YQQLRFIDTK
+477 YQQLRFIETK
-487 DMGFARDHIVSLPIF
+487 EMGFARDHIVSLPIF
-502 VQDFAGEP
+502 VRDFSKES
-510 NPQKRLSARHQ
+510 NPQKRLSARHL

-538 LRYRII
+538 LRYNIT

-550 RLAWPDGDR
+550 RLAWPDGDP

-577 FEIPVLRGRAF
+577 FDIPVLRGRAF
-588 SAAIASDTSQAIILN
+588 SADVASDTSQAIILN

-629 SLTVIGVVKDYHN
+629 SLIVIGVVKDYHN

-651 MGFLARWKMFYAL
+651 MGFLARWKMFYSL
-664 ALRIRPENTAQT
+664 VLRIRPENTAQT

-690 VPFEYHFLD
+690 APFEYHFMD
-699 EIIDWIYFNEQLTGK
+699 EIIDWVYFNEQLTGK
-714 MLGIFSLL
+714 MLGVFSLL

-752 GASTSHLVMLLSRE
+752 GASTPHLMMLLSRE

-773 ANGIAWPI
+773 ANLIAWPI
-781 AYYLMHNWLS
+781 AYYLMHDWLS
-791 GFAYQTDLNALP
+791 EFAYQTDLNVLP

>member
-65 RSSTQTT
+65 RGSTQII
-72 YSSGT
+72 YEEGT
-77 SGALGPVLKET
+77 SGALGPVLEET

-95 VRIWRRGGWGVSA
+95 IRTFPLTVSVQ
-108 KYGERTGQYSFA
+108 YGEREGVFLLR
-120 LVDDNFLDVFDFP
+120 LVDDKFLDVFDFP

-140 TAFRTPYSVV
+140 TAFRLPYSVV

-158 LFGDIDPMGKTF
+158 LFGNADPMGQTF
-170 SIDNVSFPG
+170 SINNRNFPG
-179 EYTVTGI
+179 EYIVTGI
-186 VKAPHLSSG
+186 VKAPRPVSS
-195 LYFQILS
+195 LYFQLLT
-202 TTIPSVEE
+202 TTIPPVEE
-210 TQDVWT
+210 TQQVWT
-216 LWRPT
+216 MWRPR
-221 QSWRPVNTYV
+221 QSWRPVKTFV
-231 LLKTGQNAETLQAK
+231 LLKAGQNAETLQAK
-245 MQSLIKQYMGDEV
+245 MQSLIKQYMGDEIT
-258 AAQHKSHWP
+258 AQNKSRWP
-267 HYPLQSLIKQYMG
+267 HSPFQPLIKQYMG
-280 DEVAAKNTYYLQPLH
+280 DEFAAKNTYHLQPLH
-295 RVYLHGESDF
+295 RVYLYGESDF
-305 NPTADSPMQHI
+305 NPTANSPIEKI

-322 GLILVV
+322 GLIVVV

-356 AHRPQLMVQFLS
+356 AHRPQLMVQFLI
-368 ESLLLTCSALLIALA
+368 ESLLLTSAALLIALA
-383 LVEICL
+383 LVELCL

-399 LHLNAAI
+399 LHLDAAT
-406 VMAGAPAVLALT
+406 VMAGAPAALVLT

-423 LAGWYPAFFLSSFRP
+423 LAGWYPAFFLSSVSP
-438 VTALKSS
+438 LTVLKSK
-445 ASSSPGST
+445 AATSSGSN

-459 VVFQFGMSILL
+459 VIFQFGMSILL
-470 VICTLVV
+470 IICTLIV
-477 YQQLRFIDTK
+477 YQQLRFIETK
-487 DMGFARDHIVSLPIF
+487 DMGFAHNHIVRVPIF
-502 VQDFAGEP
+502 IRDFKKEP
-510 NPQKRLSARHQ
+510 NPQMRLSARHQ
-521 MVKQVFLEH
+521 MVKQAFLEH

-538 LRYRII
+538 LRYDIS
-544 GYSGRL
+544 GYGGRP
-550 RLAWPDGDR
+550 RLIWPDGDR
-559 TKERTFRINEV
+559 AKEQTLLINEV

-588 SAAIASDTSQAIILN
+588 SADVASDTSQAIILN
-603 ETAVRLLGWEDDPI
+603 ETAVRLLGWEEDPV
-617 GKQIVLP
+617 GKPIESP
-624 AYDNL
+624 AFPNKT
-629 SLTVIGVVKDYHN
+629 LTVIGVAKDYHS
-642 LTLREEIAP
+642 LSLREEIAP
-651 MGFLARWKMFYAL
+651 MGFVARRELFYSL
-664 ALRIRPENTAQT
+664 ALRIRPEATSQT
-676 LSFLETQWKRFVPD
+676 LSFIRMQWRRFVPD
-690 VPFEYHFLD
+690 APFEYMFLD
-699 EIIDWIYFNEQLTGK
+699 EIIDWIYFNERLTGK
-714 MLGIFSLL
+714 MLGVFSLL

-752 GASTSHLVMLLSRE
+752 GASTPHLVMLLSRE
-766 FIFLVLL
+766 FIFLVLF
-773 ANGIAWPI
+773 ANLIAWPI
-781 AYYLMHNWLS
+781 AYYLMRDWLS
-791 GFAYQTDLNALP
+791 GFAYQTDLNVLP

>member
-48 NRSHT
+48 NRAHT
-53 LGDRIYKVIREE
+53 LGDRIYKVIREQ
-65 RSSTQTT
+65 RGSTQTSYT
-72 YSSGT
+72 EGT
-77 SGALGPVLKET
+77 SGALGPVLEET

-95 VRIWRRGGWGVSA
+95 VRIWRWTVSVQ
-108 KYGERTGQYSFA
+108 YGERKDRYLLA
-120 LVDDNFLDVFDFP
+120 MVDDNFLDVFDFP
-133 LIKGDLE
+133 LIKGDPQ

-158 LFGDIDPMGKTF
+158 LFGDTDPMGKTF
-170 SIDNVSFPG
+170 SIDSRSFPS
-179 EYTVTGI
+179 EYIVTGI
-186 VKAPHLSSG
+186 VKAPHLSSD
-195 LYFQILS
+195 LYFEILS
-202 TTIPSVEE
+202 NTIPPVEE
-210 TQDVWT
+210 TQEVWT

-221 QSWRPVNTYV
+221 QSWRPVKTFV
-231 LLKTGQNAETLQAK
+231 LLKAGQNAETLQAK
-245 MQSLIKQYMGDEV
+245 MQPLITQYMGDEV
-258 AAQHKSHWP
+258 A
-267 HYPLQSLIKQYMG
+267 
-280 DEVAAKNTYYLQPLH
+280 EKNTYYLQPLH
-295 RVYLHGESDF
+295 RMYLYGESDF
-305 NPTADSPMQHI
+305 NPAADSPMRHI

-356 AHRPQLMVQFLS
+356 AHRPQLMVQFLT

-383 LVEICL
+383 LVELCL

-399 LHLNAAI
+399 LRLNATTVI
-406 VMAGAPAVLALT
+406 AGTPAVLALT

-438 VTALKSS
+438 VTALKGS
-445 ASSSPGST
+445 ASSSSGST

-470 VICTLVV
+470 VICTLIV
-477 YQQLRFIDTK
+477 YQQLRFIETK

-502 VQDFAGEP
+502 VPDFSGEP

-538 LRYRII
+538 LRYEIT

-550 RLAWPDGDR
+550 RLAWPDGDP

-588 SAAIASDTSQAIILN
+588 SADVASDTSQAIILN

-651 MGFLARWKMFYAL
+651 MGFLARWKMFYSL

-676 LSFLETQWKRFVPD
+676 LSFLETHWKHFVPD
-690 VPFEYHFLD
+690 APFEYHFLD
-699 EIIDWIYFNEQLTGK
+699 EVIEWVYFNEQLTGK
-714 MLGIFSLL
+714 MLGVFSLL

-773 ANGIAWPI
+773 ANLIAWPI
-781 AYYLMHNWLS
+781 AYYLMRDWLS
-791 GFAYQTDLNALP
+791 GFAYQTDLNVLP

-832 DALRYE
+832 DALRDE

>member
-39 LYIQQEFAV
+39 LYIQQEFSVDRTHA
-48 NRSHT
+48 

-65 RSSTQTT
+65 RGSTQTT
-72 YSSGT
+72 YEEGT
-77 SGALGPVLKET
+77 SGALGPVLEET

-95 VRIWRRGGWGVSA
+95 VRIWRWGVSA
-108 KYGERTGQYSFA
+108 KYGDHKNLYTLA

-133 LIKGDLE
+133 FIKGDPK
-140 TAFRTPYSVV
+140 TAFRTPYSAV

-158 LFGDIDPMGKTF
+158 LFGDADPMGQTV
-170 SIDNVSFPG
+170 SVDNRNFPG

-186 VKAPHLSSG
+186 VKAPHL
-195 LYFQILS
+195 LS
-202 TTIPSVEE
+202 DLQFHLLTTTIPSVEE
-210 TQDVWT
+210 TQEVWT
-216 LWRPT
+216 VWLPR
-221 QSWRPVNTYV
+221 QSWRPVKTFV
-231 LLKTGQNAETLQAK
+231 LLKVGQTAEILQAK
-245 MQSLIKQYMGDEV
+245 MQ
-258 AAQHKSHWP
+258 P
-267 HYPLQSLIKQYMG
+267 LIKQYMG
-280 DEVAAKNTYYLQPLH
+280 DEVAAKNTYHLQPLH
-295 RVYLHGESDF
+295 RVYLYGESDF
-305 NPTADSPMQHI
+305 NPAANSPIQQI
-316 YMLAAI
+316 YMLVAI

-339 ARAVTRKREV
+339 ARAVTRQREV

-383 LVEICL
+383 LVELCL

-399 LHLNAAI
+399 LHLNADTVI
-406 VMAGAPAVLALT
+406 IGAPAVLALT

-445 ASSSPGST
+445 ASSSSGST

-487 DMGFARDHIVSLPIF
+487 DMGFTRDHIVSLPIF
-502 VQDFAGEP
+502 AHDRQHEFD
-510 NPQKRLSARHQ
+510 PQKRLSARHQ

-538 LRYRII
+538 LRYDIS
-544 GYSGRL
+544 GYGGRP
-550 RLAWPDGDR
+550 RLIWPDGDR
-559 TKERTFRINEV
+559 TKERTIRINEV

-577 FEIPVLRGRAF
+577 FNIPVLRGRAF
-588 SAAIASDTSQAIILN
+588 SADVASDTSQAIILN

-617 GKQIVLP
+617 GKQILLP
-624 AYDNL
+624 AYGNL
-629 SLTVIGVVKDYHN
+629 PPLTVIGVVKDYHG

-651 MGFLARWKMFYAL
+651 MGFIGKWRLFVSL

-676 LSFLETQWKRFVPD
+676 LSFLETQWKHFLPE
-690 VPFEYHFLD
+690 VPFASHFLD
-699 EIIDWIYFNEQLTGK
+699 EIIQWYYFNEQLTGK
-714 MLGIFSLL
+714 MLGVFSLL

-752 GASTSHLVMLLSRE
+752 GASTPHLVILLSRE
-766 FIFLVLL
+766 FMLLILL
-773 ANGIAWPI
+773 ANLIAWPI
-781 AYYLMHNWLS
+781 AYYLMRDWLS
-791 GFAYQTDLNALP
+791 GFAYQTNLNVLP

-810 ALIIAFGTVSMQA
+810 ALIIAFGTVSLQA

>member
-1 MIKNYLTVAIRNL
+1 MIKNYLTVAVRNL

-48 NRSHT
+48 DRSHT
-53 LGDRIYKVIREE
+53 LGDRIYKVIREQ
-65 RSSTQTT
+65 RGSTQTT
-72 YSSGT
+72 YEEGT
-77 SGALGPVLKET
+77 SGALGPVLEET

-95 VRIWRRGGWGVSA
+95 VRIWQWLVSA
-108 KYGERTGQYSFA
+108 QYGEHKNQYTLA

-133 LIKGDLE
+133 LIKGDPE
-140 TAFRTPYSVV
+140 TAFRLPYSVV

-158 LFGDIDPMGKTF
+158 LFGDADPMGKTI
-170 SIDNVSFPG
+170 SVDNRYMPG

-186 VKAPHLSSG
+186 VKAPQLSSE
-195 LYFQILS
+195 LYFQLLT
-202 TTIPSVEE
+202 TTIPSAGRTPE
-210 TQDVWT
+210 
-216 LWRPT
+216 LWKMWLPG

-231 LLKTGQNAETLQAK
+231 LLKAGQNAETLQVK
-245 MQSLIKQYMGDEV
+245 MQSVIVQYMGD
-258 AAQHKSHWP
+258 
-267 HYPLQSLIKQYMG
+267 
-280 DEVAAKNTYYLQPLH
+280 DVAAKNTYHLQPLH
-295 RVYLHGESDF
+295 RVYLYGESDF
-305 NPTADSPMQHI
+305 NPTADSPMQQI
-316 YMLAAI
+316 YMLTAI
-322 GLILVV
+322 GLIVVV

-368 ESLLLTCSALLIALA
+368 ESLILTCAALLIALA
-383 LVEICL
+383 LVEIFL

-399 LHLNAAI
+399 LHLNATTVI
-406 VMAGAPAVLALT
+406 AGTPAALAFT

-423 LAGWYPAFFLSSFRP
+423 LAGWYPALFLSSVSP
-438 VTALKSS
+438 VTVLKSK
-445 ASSSPGST
+445 SSSSSGST

-459 VVFQFGMSILL
+459 VIFQFGMSILL
-470 VICTLVV
+470 VICTLTV
-477 YQQLRFIDTK
+477 YQQLRFIETK

-502 VQDFAGEP
+502 AHGRDHEVFP
-510 NPQKRLSARHQ
+510 HKRLSARHQ

-538 LRYRII
+538 LRFDIT

-550 RLAWPDGDR
+550 RLVWPEGDR
-559 TKERTFRINEV
+559 TKERTFRISEV

-577 FEIPVLRGRAF
+577 FEIPVLLGRTF
-588 SAAIASDTSQAIILN
+588 SADVASDVFQAIILN

-624 AYDNL
+624 AYGNR
-629 SLTVIGVVKDYHN
+629 SPTVIGVVKDYHS

-651 MGFLARWKMFYAL
+651 MGFIGDWRLFVSL

-690 VPFEYHFLD
+690 APFEYHFLD
-699 EIIDWIYFNEQLTGK
+699 EMIDWIYFNEQLTGK
-714 MLGIFSLL
+714 MLGVFSLL

-752 GASTSHLVMLLSRE
+752 GASTPHLVILLARE

-773 ANGIAWPI
+773 ANLIAWPT
-781 AYYLMHNWLS
+781 AYYLMRDWLS
-791 GFAYQTDLNALP
+791 GFAYQTDLNVLP

>member
-1 MIKNYLTVAIRNL
+1 MIKNYFVVAIRNL

-39 LYIQQEFAV
+39 LYIQQEFSV
-48 NRSHT
+48 DRTHT
-53 LGDRIYKVIREE
+53 LSDRIYKVIREE
-65 RSSTQTT
+65 RGSTQTT
-72 YSSGT
+72 YGSGT
-77 SGALGPVLKET
+77 SGGLGPVLKET

-95 VRIWRRGGWGVSA
+95 VRIWRWTVPA
-108 KYGERTGQYSFA
+108 QYGERQSQYLLA
-120 LVDDNFLDVFDFP
+120 LIDDNFLDVFDFP
-133 LIKGDLE
+133 LIKGDSE
-140 TAFRTPYSVV
+140 TAFRTPYSVI

-170 SIDNVSFPG
+170 SIDSHSFPG

-186 VKAPHLSSG
+186 VKAPPQASN
-195 LYFQILS
+195 LYFEILT
-202 TTIPSVEE
+202 TTIPPVEE

-231 LLKTGQNAETLQAK
+231 LLKAGQNAETLQTK
-245 MQSLIKQYMGDEV
+245 MQPLIKQYMGDEV
-258 AAQHKSHWP
+258 AEKNAYH
-267 HYPLQSLIKQYMG
+267 LQS
-280 DEVAAKNTYYLQPLH
+280 LH

-305 NPTADSPMQHI
+305 NPTANSPIQKI

-322 GLILVV
+322 GLIVVV
-328 IACVNFTNLAT
+328 IAGVNFTNLTT
-339 ARAVTRKREV
+339 ARAITRQREV

-356 AHRPQLMVQFLS
+356 AHRPQLMVQFLT
-368 ESLLLTCSALLIALA
+368 ESLLLTCAALLIALT
-383 LVEICL
+383 LVELSL

-399 LHLNAAI
+399 LHLNEAM

-445 ASSSPGST
+445 ASSASGST
-453 GLKKGL
+453 GMRKGL
-459 VVFQFGMSILL
+459 VIFQFGMSILL
-470 VICTLVV
+470 VICTLIV
-477 YQQLRFIDTK
+477 YQQLRFMETK
-487 DMGFARDHIVSLPIF
+487 DMGFARDHIVMLRIF
-502 VQDFAGEP
+502 LRDFQKEP
-510 NPQKRLSARHQ
+510 NPQMRLSARHQ
-521 MVKQVFLEH
+521 MVKQAFLEH

-538 LRYRII
+538 LRYDIA
-544 GYSGRL
+544 GYGGRP
-550 RLAWPDGDR
+550 RLIWPDGDR
-559 TKERTFRINEV
+559 TKERTIRINEV

-577 FEIPVLRGRAF
+577 FNIPVLRGRAF
-588 SAAIASDTSQAIILN
+588 SADVASDTSQAIILN
-603 ETAVRLLGWEDDPI
+603 EAAVRLLGWEDDPI
-617 GKQIVLP
+617 GKQIETP
-624 AYDNL
+624 AFNNQT
-629 SLTVIGVVKDYHN
+629 LTVIGVVKDYHS
-642 LTLREEIAP
+642 LSLREEIAP
-651 MGFLARWKMFYAL
+651 MGFVARWRLFYSL
-664 ALRIRPENTAQT
+664 ALRIRPEETAQT

-690 VPFEYHFLD
+690 APVEYMFLD
-699 EIIDWIYFNEQLTGK
+699 ERIDWIYFDEQLTGK
-714 MLGIFSLL
+714 MLGVFSLL

-766 FIFLVLL
+766 FMLLILL
-773 ANGIAWPI
+773 ANLIAWPI
-781 AYYLMHNWLS
+781 AYYLMRDWLS
-791 GFAYQTDLNALP
+791 GFAYQTDLNVLP

-810 ALIIAFGTVSMQA
+810 ALIIAFGTVSIQA

>member
-39 LYIQQEFAV
+39 LYIQQEFAID
-48 NRSHT
+48 RSHT
-53 LGDRIYKVIREE
+53 LGDRIYKVIREQ
-65 RSSTQTT
+65 RGSTQTT
-72 YSSGT
+72 YEEGT
-77 SGALGPVLKET
+77 SGALGPVLEET

-95 VRIWRRGGWGVSA
+95 VRIWRWTVSTQ
-108 KYGERTGQYSFA
+108 YGERKDRYIFA

-133 LIKGDLE
+133 LIKGDPE

-158 LFGDIDPMGKTF
+158 LFGDTDPMGKTV
-170 SIDNVSFPG
+170 SIDSRSFPG

-195 LYFQILS
+195 FYFQILS

-210 TQDVWT
+210 TQEVWT

-221 QSWRPVNTYV
+221 QSWRPVKTYV
-231 LLKTGQNAETLQAK
+231 LLKAGQNAETLQAK
-245 MQSLIKQYMGDEV
+245 MQPLIV
-258 AAQHKSHWP
+258 
-267 HYPLQSLIKQYMG
+267 QYMG

-295 RVYLHGESDF
+295 RVYLYGESDF
-305 NPTADSPMQHI
+305 NPAASSPMQQI

-356 AHRPQLMVQFLS
+356 AHRPQLMVQFLT
-368 ESLLLTCSALLIALA
+368 ESLLLTCAALLIALA
-383 LVEICL
+383 LVELCL

-399 LHLNAAI
+399 LHLDAATVI
-406 VMAGAPAVLALT
+406 TGIPMVLALT

-445 ASSSPGST
+445 ASSSSGSS

-477 YQQLRFIDTK
+477 YQQLRFIETK
-487 DMGFARDHIVSLPIF
+487 DMGFARDHIVRLPIF
-502 VQDFAGEP
+502 IHDFAGEP

-538 LRYRII
+538 LRYDIT

-550 RLAWPDGDR
+550 RLAWPDGDP

-588 SAAIASDTSQAIILN
+588 SADVASDTSQAIILN

-651 MGFLARWKMFYAL
+651 MGFLARWKMFYSL

-676 LSFLETQWKRFVPD
+676 VSFLETQWKRFVPD
-690 VPFEYHFLD
+690 APFDYHFLD
-699 EIIDWIYFNEQLTGK
+699 EIIDWAYFNEQLTGK
-714 MLGIFSLL
+714 MLGVFSLL

-752 GASTSHLVMLLSRE
+752 GASTPHLVMLLSRE
-766 FIFLVLL
+766 FMLLILL
-773 ANGIAWPI
+773 ANLIAWPI
-781 AYYLMHNWLS
+781 AYYLMRDWLS
-791 GFAYQTDLNALP
+791 GFAYQTDLSILP
-803 FVASAIM
+803 FIASAIM

>member
-39 LYIQQEFAV
+39 LYIQQEFSV
-48 NRSHT
+48 DRSHT
-53 LGDRIYKVIREE
+53 LGDRIYKVIREQ
-65 RSSTQTT
+65 RGSTQTT
-72 YSSGT
+72 YEEGT
-77 SGALGPVLKET
+77 SGPLGPVLEET

-95 VRIWRRGGWGVSA
+95 VRIWQWLVSA
-108 KYGERTGQYSFA
+108 QYGDRKNQYTLA

-133 LIKGDLE
+133 LIKGDSE
-140 TAFRTPYSVV
+140 TVFRLPYSVV

-158 LFGDIDPMGKTF
+158 LFGDADPMGKTV
-170 SIDNVSFPG
+170 SVDNRYMLG
-179 EYTVTGI
+179 DYTVTGI
-186 VKAPHLSSG
+186 VKAPQRSSE
-195 LYFQILS
+195 LYFHLLT
-202 TTIPSVEE
+202 TTIPSAGRTPE
-210 TQDVWT
+210 
-216 LWRPT
+216 LWKTWLPG

-231 LLKTGQNAETLQAK
+231 LLKVGQNAETLKTK
-245 MQSLIKQYMGDEV
+245 M
-258 AAQHKSHWP
+258 
-267 HYPLQSLIKQYMG
+267 QSLIKQYMG
-280 DEVAAKNTYYLQPLH
+280 DEVAAKNTYHLQPLH

-305 NPTADSPMQHI
+305 NPTADSPIQQI
-316 YMLAAI
+316 YILTAI

-356 AHRPQLMVQFLS
+356 AHRPQLMVQFLT

-383 LVEICL
+383 LVELCL

-399 LHLNAAI
+399 LHLN
-406 VMAGAPAVLALT
+406 MATVIAGTLPALALT

-423 LAGWYPAFFLSSFRP
+423 LAGWYPAFFLSSVSP
-438 VTALKSS
+438 VTVLKSK
-445 ASSSPGST
+445 SSSSSGSAW
-453 GLKKGL
+453 LKKGL
-459 VVFQFGMSILL
+459 VIFQFGMSILL
-470 VICTLVV
+470 VICTLIV

-487 DMGFARDHIVSLPIF
+487 DMGFTRDHIVSLPIF
-502 VQDFAGEP
+502 AHGREHEP
-510 NPQKRLSARHQ
+510 FPHKRLSARHQ

-538 LRYRII
+538 LRFDIT

-550 RLAWPDGDR
+550 RLVWPEGNR
-559 TKERTFRINEV
+559 TKERTFRISEV

-577 FEIPVLRGRAF
+577 FNIPVLLGRTF
-588 SAAIASDTSQAIILN
+588 SADVASDAFQAIILN
-603 ETAVRLLGWEDDPI
+603 ETAVRLLGWEEDPI
-617 GKQIVLP
+617 GKQILLP
-624 AYDNL
+624 AYGNR
-629 SLTVIGVVKDYHN
+629 SLTVIGVVKDYHS

-651 MGFLARWKMFYAL
+651 MGFIGDWRLFVSL
-664 ALRIRPENTAQT
+664 VLRVRPENTAQT

-699 EIIDWIYFNEQLTGK
+699 EMIDWIYFNEQLTGK
-714 MLGIFSLL
+714 MLGVFSLL
-722 AIFVACLGLFGLA
+722 AVFVACLGLFGLA

-752 GASTSHLVMLLSRE
+752 GASTPHLVILLSRE
-766 FIFLVLL
+766 FMLLILL
-773 ANGIAWPI
+773 ANLIAWPI
-781 AYYLMHNWLS
+781 AYYLMRDWLS
-791 GFAYQTDLNALP
+791 GFAYQTNLNILP

-810 ALIIAFGTVSMQA
+810 ALIIASGTVSLQA

>member
-24 VLGLAIGLACGILIL
+24 VLGLAIGLACGILIV
-39 LYIQQEFAV
+39 LYIQQEFAID
-48 NRSHT
+48 RTHT
-53 LGDRIYKVIREE
+53 LGDRIYKVIREQ
-65 RSSTQTT
+65 RGSTQTSYT
-72 YSSGT
+72 EGT
-77 SGALGPVLKET
+77 SGALGPVLEET
-88 FPEVETT
+88 FPEIETT
-95 VRIWRRGGWGVSA
+95 VRIWRWTVSVQ
-108 KYGERTGQYSFA
+108 YGERKDRYLLA

-158 LFGDIDPMGKTF
+158 LFGDTDPMGKTV
-170 SIDNVSFPG
+170 SIDSRSFPG

-186 VKAPHLSSG
+186 VKAPHLSSN

-210 TQDVWT
+210 TQEVWT

-221 QSWRPVNTYV
+221 QSWRPVKTFV
-231 LLKTGQNAETLQAK
+231 LLKAGQNAETLQTK
-245 MQSLIKQYMGDEV
+245 MQPLIVQYMGD
-258 AAQHKSHWP
+258 
-267 HYPLQSLIKQYMG
+267 
-280 DEVAAKNTYYLQPLH
+280 DVAAKNTYYLQPLH
-295 RVYLHGESDF
+295 RVYLYGESDF
-305 NPTADSPMQHI
+305 NPTANSPIEKI

-368 ESLLLTCSALLIALA
+368 ESLLLTSAALLIALA
-383 LVEICL
+383 LVELFL

-399 LHLNAAI
+399 LHLNAAT

-423 LAGWYPAFFLSSFRP
+423 LAGWYPAFFLSSFQP

-445 ASSSPGST
+445 ASSSSGST

-477 YQQLRFIDTK
+477 YQQLRFIETK

-502 VQDFAGEP
+502 VPDFSGEP

-538 LRYRII
+538 LRYEIT

-550 RLAWPDGDR
+550 RLAWPDGDP

-588 SAAIASDTSQAIILN
+588 SAAVASDTSQAIILN
-603 ETAVRLLGWEDDPI
+603 ETAVRLLGWEEDPI

-629 SLTVIGVVKDYHN
+629 SLIVIGVVKDYHN

-651 MGFLARWKMFYAL
+651 MGFLARWKMFYSL

-690 VPFEYHFLD
+690 APFEYHFLD

-714 MLGIFSLL
+714 LLGVFSLL

-752 GASTSHLVMLLSRE
+752 GASTPHLVMLLSRE
-766 FIFLVLL
+766 FVLLILL
-773 ANGIAWPI
+773 ANLIAWPI
-781 AYYLMHNWLS
+781 AYYLMRDWLS
-791 GFAYQTDLNALP
+791 GFAYQTDLNVLP
-803 FVASAIM
+803 FIASAIM

>member
-1 MIKNYLTVAIRNL
+1 MDCICTIR
-14 MRHKLYTSIN
+14 R
-24 VLGLAIGLACGILIL
+24 A
-39 LYIQQEFAV
+39 Q
-48 NRSHT
+48 
-53 LGDRIYKVIREE
+53 
-65 RSSTQTT
+65 
-72 YSSGT
+72 
-77 SGALGPVLKET
+77 
-88 FPEVETT
+88 
-95 VRIWRRGGWGVSA
+95 GWVSV
-108 KYGERTGQYSFA
+108 G

-133 LIKGDLE
+133 LIKGDSQ
-140 TAFRTPYSVV
+140 TAFRTSYSVV

-158 LFGDIDPMGKTF
+158 LFGDIDPMGKTV
-170 SIDNVSFPG
+170 SIDSRSFPG

-186 VKAPHLSSG
+186 VKAPPLSSR
-195 LYFQILS
+195 LYFEILS
-202 TTIPSVEE
+202 TTIPPVEE
-210 TQDVWT
+210 TQEVWT

-221 QSWRPVNTYV
+221 QSWRPVKTFV
-231 LLKTGQNAETLQAK
+231 LLKAGQNAETLQVK
-245 MQSLIKQYMGDEV
+245 MQPLIKQYMGNDV
-258 AAQHKSHWP
+258 A
-267 HYPLQSLIKQYMG
+267 
-280 DEVAAKNTYYLQPLH
+280 EKNTYHLQPLH
-295 RVYLHGESDF
+295 RVYLYGESDF
-305 NPTADSPMQHI
+305 NPTADSPIQQI
-316 YMLAAI
+316 YILTAI
-322 GLILVV
+322 GLILMV
-328 IACVNFTNLAT
+328 IAGVNFTNLAT

-356 AHRPQLMVQFLS
+356 AHRWQLMVQFLS
-368 ESLLLTCSALLIALA
+368 ESLLLTCAALLIALA
-383 LVEICL
+383 LVETCL

-399 LHLNAAI
+399 LHLNAATVI
-406 VMAGAPAVLALT
+406 AGAPAALALT

-445 ASSSPGST
+445 ASSSPGSAW
-453 GLKKGL
+453 LKKGL
-459 VVFQFGMSILL
+459 VIFQFGMSILL

-502 VQDFAGEP
+502 VRDFMKES

-538 LRYRII
+538 LRYEIT

-550 RLAWPDGDR
+550 RLVWPDRDP

-577 FEIPVLRGRAF
+577 FDIPVLRGRVF

-629 SLTVIGVVKDYHN
+629 SLIVIGVVKDYHN

-651 MGFLARWKMFYAL
+651 MGFLARWKMFYTL

-690 VPFEYHFLD
+690 MPFEHHFLD
-699 EIIDWIYFNEQLTGK
+699 EMIDWVYFNEQLTGK
-714 MLGIFSLL
+714 MLGVFSLL

-773 ANGIAWPI
+773 ANGIAWPV
-781 AYYLMHNWLS
+781 AYYLMHDWLS
-791 GFAYQTDLNALP
+791 GFAYQTDLNVLP

>member
-1 MIKNYLTVAIRNL
+1 MIKNYLIVAIRNL

-39 LYIQQEFAV
+39 LYIQQEFSV
-48 NRSHT
+48 DRTHT
-53 LGDRIYKVIREE
+53 LGDRIYNVIREE
-65 RSSTQTT
+65 RGSTQTT
-72 YSSGT
+72 YGSGT
-77 SGALGPVLKET
+77 SGALGPALEET
-88 FPEVETT
+88 FPEVEKTG
-95 VRIWRRGGWGVSA
+95 RIWRWGVSA
-108 KYGERTGQYSFA
+108 KYGERTGQYNFA
-120 LVDDNFLDVFDFP
+120 LIDDNFLDVFDFSF
-133 LIKGDLE
+133 IKGDPK

-158 LFGDIDPMGKTF
+158 LFGDIDSMGKTF
-170 SIDNVSFPG
+170 SIDSRSFPG

-186 VKAPHLSSG
+186 VKAPLLSSN
-195 LYFQILS
+195 LYFEILS
-202 TTIPSVEE
+202 NTIPPVEE
-210 TQDVWT
+210 TQEVWT
-216 LWRPT
+216 LWRPL

-231 LLKTGQNAETLQAK
+231 LLKAGQNAETLQAK
-245 MQSLIKQYMGDEV
+245 MQSLIVQYMGDDV
-258 AAQHKSHWP
+258 A
-267 HYPLQSLIKQYMG
+267 
-280 DEVAAKNTYYLQPLH
+280 EKNAYHLQPLH
-295 RVYLHGESDF
+295 RVYLYGESDF
-305 NPTADSPMQHI
+305 NPAVNSPIQKI

-383 LVEICL
+383 LVELCL

-399 LHLNAAI
+399 LHLNTTT

-423 LAGWYPAFFLSSFRP
+423 LAGWYPAFFLSSFQP
-438 VTALKSS
+438 VNALKSS
-445 ASSSPGST
+445 ASSSSGSS

-459 VVFQFGMSILL
+459 VIFQFGMSILL

-487 DMGFARDHIVSLPIF
+487 DMGFARDHIVMLRIF
-502 VQDFAGEP
+502 LRDFQKEP
-510 NPQKRLSARHQ
+510 NPQMRLSARHQ
-521 MVKQVFLEH
+521 MVKQAFLEH

-538 LRYRII
+538 LRYNIT

-550 RLAWPDGDR
+550 RLAWPNGDR
-559 TKERTFRINEV
+559 TKERTLHINEV
-570 DDSFFET
+570 DDSFFDT
-577 FEIPVLRGRAF
+577 FNIPVLRGRAF
-588 SAAIASDTSQAIILN
+588 SADVASDTSQAIILN
-603 ETAVRLLGWEDDPI
+603 ETAVRLLGWEEDPI

-651 MGFLARWKMFYAL
+651 MGFLARWKMFYSL

-676 LSFLETQWKRFVPD
+676 LSFLETQWKHFVPD
-690 VPFEYHFLD
+690 APFECHFLD
-699 EIIDWIYFNEQLTGK
+699 EIIDWAYFNEQLTGK
-714 MLGIFSLL
+714 MLGVFSLL

-766 FIFLVLL
+766 FILLVLL
-773 ANGIAWPI
+773 ANLIAWPI
-781 AYYLMHNWLS
+781 AYYLMRDWLS
-791 GFAYQTDLNALP
+791 GFAYQTDLNILP
-803 FVASAIM
+803 FIASAIM